1 MKNPVILRGEYLLR
15 STREAW
21 ELWLR
26 NQEEVLDHRSL
37 QHVYKSCI
45 DLNEEEE
52 TALQALGVAVG
63 SKTDKVAPQPFF

>member
-1 MKNPVILRGEYLLR
+1 M
-15 STREAW
+15 A
-21 ELWLR
+21 R

-45 DLNEEEE
+45 DLNEEQE

-63 SKTDKVAPQPFF
+63 CKTDKLAPQPFF